1 MLTITVAFYV
11 LYNKIT
17 NWSEG
22 PWLKLKHRLISRG
35 NNLLSGRNIFFFFF
49 FLKKKKNV
57 SGERAI
63 KFFE

>member
-35 NNLLSGRNIFFFFF
+35 NNLLSDRNIFFS
-49 FLKKKKNV
+49 KKNV

-63 KFFE
+63 IFFE

>member
-22 PWLKLKHRLISRG
+22 PWLKLKHRLISMV
-35 NNLLSGRNIFFFFF
+35 NNLLSDRNIFFF
-49 FLKKKKNV
+49 LKKNV